1 MAITY
6 ELGQK
11 FFETHFSQYEHEWVQ
26 NPDRGEGDELDL
38 VITIPLVE
46 IEDGA
51 RKLLRE
57 KLPPIEVD
65 DGEKWAVTQEKVDEA
80 IWKRL
85 GTSKQEQGD

>member
-11 FFETHFSQYEHEWVQ
+11 SLEHHYSKWDHEWVP
-26 NPDRGEGDELDL
+26 NEEGANELDL

-51 RKLLRE
+51 RKLIYE
-57 KLPPIEVD
+57 KLPPIEVA
-65 DGEKWAVTQEKVDEA
+65 DGERWADTQEKVDNA
-80 IWKRL
+80 IHIRL
-85 GTSKQEQGD
+85 GTPNRNEQGE